1 MDRKETVEK
10 IANLRSDTWEKTFP
24 KINAVLNTETGRGL
38 IEEDL
43 NRFQTLYSKILG
55 GDFEDIKIDDFVEIK
70 FLQKRILILTKRIAE
85 YLKLA
90 EK

>member
-1 MDRKETVEK
+1 MDRKETVER
-10 IANLRSDTWEKTFP
+10 IANLRSDVWEKTFP
-24 KINAVLNTETGRGL
+24 KINAALNTETGRGL

-43 NRFQTLYSKILG
+43 NRFQMLYSKILG
-55 GDFEDIKIDDFVEIK
+55 GGYEDIVIDDFVELK
-70 FLQKRILILTKRIAE
+70 YLQKRILILTKRIAE